1 MAEDSTNP
9 FAAILGSLKSR
20 GAGQSTSGV
29 RKDKRPG
36 AVSPTLTSQEI
47 SRYTKI
53 FGVMKGVMDPGPEAK
68 RVKTTKAGKVG
79 GVAQMQ
85 QAESKAEGGGGIPFG
100 KIIGGLALAA
110 GVIGAA
116 LATLTD
122 DIKEKFQA
130 MATGILDF
138 GSEVAV
144 DLGHLPAMAL
154 KIAKF
159 IPIKTLKFLPLIG
172 SLISFG
178 MAWHHFQ
185 KNEYISALWELTSG
199 IANLFPGI
207 GTAISVGMDMIK
219 FFYEANA
226 PIDADTGEAMDF
238 GAFIKMK
245 AKEIG
250 GVVLDKIKEGK
261 VPLLSGAWKLGEA
274 IGHFIS
280 KDWKGGFKALRE
292 FLPALLGQGDGK
304 QMYQA
309 IDALGSMIGD
319 SAVGQKAAEMAAD
332 SWGWIK
338 DVFSE
343 IGEVF
348 SNMFTAVKDWLANAV
363 KEGLAMIGIGS
374 EEEVPTLT
382 VAEKKAIAERDV
394 KRNSRDASMKALRES
409 DIPAFNEARKLG
421 VLGFQEWLRSQ
432 GVQTGTIH
440 DGMISKNG
448 NVTRFDDRDD
458 VLAAKSGGPIDKL
471 LDANSAVMSELNSVS
486 KNQLNVLISIRDG
499 INMLVSK
506 SGGSNNTEVQ
516 FTTNPLTQEFY
527 A

>member
-1 MAEDSTNP
+1 VAEDSTNP

-36 AVSPTLTSQEI
+36 AVSPTLTSQETA
-47 SRYTKI
+47 RYTKI
-53 FGVMKGVMDPGPEAK
+53 FGVMKSVMNPGPEAK

-226 PIDADTGEAMDF
+226 PVDEDTGKAMDF

-250 GVVLDKIKEGK
+250 VVVLDKIKEGK
-261 VPLLSGAWKLGEA
+261 VPLLSGWWKLGEA
-274 IGHFIS
+274 IGYFIH

-343 IGEVF
+343 IGKVF
-348 SNMFTAVKDWLANAV
+348 SDMFTAVQDWID
-363 KEGLAMIGIGS
+363 G
-374 EEEVPTLT
+374 
-382 VAEKKAIAERDV
+382 
-394 KRNSRDASMKALRES
+394 ALQV
-409 DIPAFNEARKLG
+409 G
-421 VLGFQEWLRSQ
+421 
-432 GVQTGTIH
+432 
-440 DGMISKNG
+440 
-448 NVTRFDDRDD
+448 
-458 VLAAKSGGPIDKL
+458 
-471 LDANSAVMSELNSVS
+471 
-486 KNQLNVLISIRDG
+486 
-499 INMLVSK
+499 
-506 SGGSNNTEVQ
+506 
-516 FTTNPLTQEFY
+516 
-527 A
+527 

>member
-53 FGVMKGVMDPGPEAK
+53 FSVMKGVMDPGPEAK
-68 RVKTTKAGKVG
+68 RVKTTKAGKVS
-79 GVAQMQ
+79 GVSQMQ
-85 QAESKAEGGGGIPFG
+85 QAGSNAEGGGGIPFG

-130 MATGILDF
+130 MARGILDF

-144 DLGHLPAMAL
+144 DIGHLPAMAA

-292 FLPALLGQGDGK
+292 FLPALLGQGDGA

-309 IDALGSMIGD
+309 IDALGSMISESDIGKKAVAIVGD
-319 SAVGQKAAEMAAD
+319 SW
-332 SWGWIK
+332 SWIK
-338 DVFSE
+338 DFFS
-343 IGEVF
+343 GVGDMF
-348 SNMFTAVKDWLANAV
+348 SNMFTAISEW
-363 KEGLAMIGIGS
+363 IG
-374 EEEVPTLT
+374 E
-382 VAEKKAIAERDV
+382 AI
-394 KRNSRDASMKALRES
+394 
-409 DIPAFNEARKLG
+409 
-421 VLGFQEWLRSQ
+421 
-432 GVQTGTIH
+432 T
-440 DGMISKNG
+440 DGMNAIKDAPGKLIDGVWNTGLSVFDAVNPFTGEEGGIVPGTSYTGDKVVARVNSGEMVLNQKQQATLFKQANG
-448 NVTRFDDRDD
+448 EM
-458 VLAAKSGGPIDKL
+458 
-471 LDANSAVMSELNSVS
+471 LDANSAVMSELNNVN